1 MKDGSK
7 KRQVATDLYPA
18 RTMNESYVT
27 ELAPTGDGWQLKVR
41 TPGGLSLE
49 YSYASEAQARYFAA
63 VFHLGPSRLPA
74 ADRILPPPP
83 RRRTRAVKRVH
94 ELDDIKTEEIEDALG
109 QLG

>member
-1 MKDGSK
+1 
-7 KRQVATDLYPA
+7 
-18 RTMNESYVT
+18 MNDSYVT

-74 ADRILPPPP
+74 ADRITTPP
-83 RRRTRAVKRVH
+83 RRRTRSVKRVH
-94 ELDDIKTEEIEDALG
+94 ELDNVGAEEVDAALDALG
-109 QLG
+109 